1 MAYALQPMLR
11 IREVREDKAQTALAG
26 ARRVRREAERTRE
39 AREKDFAKFEETKEK
54 RRDAVYNSVMNLVVP
69 KEKFDLVI
77 EGLARIDQE
86 GVLLKDNVRQAEAV
100 VREKLKLEDEAHG
113 LYIVASRNRQKIVE
127 HRAIWEEEDR
137 RDREF
142 RAEAELEDFAG
153 RKIVAE
159 DDDAMD

>member
-26 ARRVRREAERTRE
+26 ARRVRREAER
-39 AREKDFAKFEETKEK
+39 AREERERDLAKFEETKDE
-54 RRDAVYNSVMNLVVP
+54 RRDAVFGTMMNLVVS
-69 KEKFDLVI
+69 KEKFDLVL
-77 EGLARIDQE
+77 EGVARIDDE
-86 GVLLKDNVRQAEAV
+86 GIVLKDNVRQAAAV
-100 VREKLKLEDEAHG
+100 VREKQKLEDEAHG
-113 LYIVASRNRQKIVE
+113 LYVIASRNRQKIVE

-137 RDREF
+137 KDREF

-153 RKIVAE
+153 RKIIAE